1 MSRRGTGTRATHQ
14 ALPPAMRD
22 AVDEFATHLAQ
33 VRNRSTHTVRAYVAD
48 LVSLLD
54 HAVRMGCAEPAD
66 LELGVLRSWLAKQR
80 TTGAAHSSS
89 ARRAAAART
98 FSGWAHRSGL
108 LATDVAAP
116 LATPKTRRELP
127 AVLRADQAA
136 ALVEAPGGGTP
147 APVGAGLPVPR
158 SATTT
163 TSPAVPPGTTTTA
176 PPATATTTGPEEAAT
191 GPEEAAAGPEEAAAG
206 PEEAA
211 AAGPEEEA
219 ATGPEEAAAGPEEEA
234 AAGPVP
240 PGTATATP
248 PQAGAVTGAVL
259 LRDRALLEILYA
271 TGARISEVCG
281 LDVPDVDHERRV
293 IRVLGKGN
301 RERTVPYG
309 LPAQRAIDR
318 WLAVG
323 RPELAG
329 SASDRALFLGARGGR
344 LHPTMARRIVAGY
357 ARTAGLPPTSPHGLR
372 HSAATHLLDGGADLR
387 VVQELLGHA
396 SLASTQIYTHV
407 SMERLRAAYR
417 QAHPRA

>member
-1 MSRRGTGTRATHQ
+1 MSSRGPGTRATRQ

-22 AVDEFATHLAQ
+22 AVDGFAVHLAQ
-33 VRNRSTHTVRAYVAD
+33 VRNRSAHTVRAYVAD

-54 HAVRMGCAEPAD
+54 HAVRMGCTAPAELD
-66 LELGVLRSWLAKQR
+66 LGVLRSWLAKQR
-80 TTGAAHSSS
+80 TTGAASSSS

-127 AVLRADQAA
+127 VVLRADQVAT
-136 ALVEAPGGGTP
+136 LVEAPGRDRPTTP
-147 APVGAGLPVPR
+147 GDDG
-158 SATTT
+158 
-163 TSPAVPPGTTTTA
+163 
-176 PPATATTTGPEEAAT
+176 PPAGPRDAPSTGAPSAPTTGGASPRV
-191 GPEEAAAGPEEAAAG
+191 GPADE
-206 PEEAA
+206 
-211 AAGPEEEA
+211 
-219 ATGPEEAAAGPEEEA
+219 
-234 AAGPVP
+234 
-240 PGTATATP
+240 
-248 PQAGAVTGAVL
+248 AVL
-259 LRDRALLEILYA
+259 SRDRALLELLYA

-281 LDVPDVDHERRV
+281 LDTTDVDRERRV
-293 IRVLGKGN
+293 VRVLGKGN

-309 LPAQRAIDR
+309 LPAQRAVDR

-329 SASDRALFLGARGGR
+329 TDSGRALFLGARGGR
-344 LHPTMARRIVAGY
+344 LHPTTARRIVAGY
-357 ARTAGLPPTSPHGLR
+357 ARAAGLPPTSPHGLR

-387 VVQELLGHA
+387 TVQELLGHS

-407 SMERLRAAYR
+407 SVERLRAAYR